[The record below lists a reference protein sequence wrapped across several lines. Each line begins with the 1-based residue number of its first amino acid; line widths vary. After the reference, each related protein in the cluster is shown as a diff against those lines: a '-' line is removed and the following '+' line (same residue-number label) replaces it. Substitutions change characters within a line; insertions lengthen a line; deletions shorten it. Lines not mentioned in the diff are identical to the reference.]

1 MTSNFNEFIGMLL
14 LVSASTFL
22 IVGFRWAILR
32 IGNQTNASKNT
43 GVAQR

>member
-32 IGNQTNASKNT
+32 IGNQANTSKNT